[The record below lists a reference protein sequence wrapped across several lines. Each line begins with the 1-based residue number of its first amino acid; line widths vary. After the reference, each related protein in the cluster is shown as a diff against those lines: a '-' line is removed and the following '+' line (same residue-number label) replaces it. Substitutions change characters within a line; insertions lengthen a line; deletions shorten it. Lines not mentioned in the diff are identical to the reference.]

1 MKKIKTNKGIA
12 PIVLLIIVMLA
23 AGGIAAV
30 VKTRSNKNILKES
43 LSEQTSEN
51 NENDTTATKA
61 KSLSPTGIAQKAYT
75 VKLSEENSSR
85 QSGEA
90 VITDAGTAVKVV
102 VSLSGMTNSTS
113 MPSHIHTGTCAALG
127 EIKYPLSNVSK
138 GASQTSLNIK
148 ISEILNNLPMAI
160 AIHKSAEEMKTILAC
175 GTIPESLNPQT
186 KTPAPK
192 NDIVAPVGSPRTV
205 RYTSTGFI
213 PATLE
218 IIRGQNVKFVN
229 DTTLTMWVAS
239 NDHPT
244 HTLYPGFD
252 QGRSVGKDGTFNFI
266 FTEPGTWKYHN
277 HNSPSQGGAVIV
289 R

>member
-1 MKKIKTNKGIA
+1 MGYLSTVHTPKQICNQIFTDINRCFQSNVELCQTTGLIPSYQSGNIKKVKNMKKIKTNKGIA

-75 VKLSEENSSR
+75 VKLSGENSSR

-138 GASQTSLNIK
+138 GASQTSLN
-148 ISEILNNLPMAI
+148 
-160 AIHKSAEEMKTILAC
+160 
-175 GTIPESLNPQT
+175 
-186 KTPAPK
+186 
-192 NDIVAPVGSPRTV
+192 
-205 RYTSTGFI
+205 
-213 PATLE
+213 
-218 IIRGQNVKFVN
+218 
-229 DTTLTMWVAS
+229 
-239 NDHPT
+239 
-244 HTLYPGFD
+244 
-252 QGRSVGKDGTFNFI
+252 
-266 FTEPGTWKYHN
+266 
-277 HNSPSQGGAVIV
+277 
-289 R
+289 